1 MNELSEFF
9 KTVSIEKTRVAEE
22 RKRFT
27 PRVEIKETD
36 LSDFF
41 GTIKTGQQNQVI
53 LAQREGTKLDALQT
67 FFTRLQTFEDSLQE
81 KIERQ
86 KPDNTKDGFDP
97 AEVEGYEEFNSNYD
111 KKETEKLID
120 QSVEDTIKE
129 KSESQ
134 KLQDQLEPITEN
146 KDRFP
151 TAEERWPRAGETI
164 KEVKQVEIKPVNYF
178 NINKRPEPKVEET
191 DVNSLAQ
198 AMSSLIK
205 KPEQLNEQPQL
216 SDLEKLQLEFKQFRK
231 LVTMQMASI
240 GGGGEVRLL
249 NLDDVDTSSLGNGKF
264 LVYNATSKKLEFTD
278 QVDGN

>member
-9 KTVSIEKTRVAEE
+9 NSVAKEKKRVEE
-22 RKRFT
+22 EKIRFT
-27 PRVEIKETD
+27 PRVNVDISD
-36 LSDFF
+36 LSSFF
-41 GTIKTGQQNQVI
+41 GTITEAKREHVVI
-53 LAQREGTKLDALQT
+53 SKRETTKLDALQG
-67 FFTRLQTFEDSLQE
+67 FFNRLDKFETALQE
-81 KIERQ
+81 NIEKQ
-86 KPDNTKDGFDP
+86 K
-97 AEVEGYEEFNSNYD
+97 
-111 KKETEKLID
+111 
-120 QSVEDTIKE
+120 EDTSDDYKDIESYDIEQLEKE
-129 KSESQ
+129 KTESEKKQ
-134 KLQDQLEPITEN
+134 EELEPIIET
-146 KDRFP
+146 KVDRFP

-205 KPEQLNEQPQL
+205 KPEQLSEQPQL

>member
-9 KTVSIEKTRVAEE
+9 KTVSIEKARVAEE
-22 RKRFT
+22 RKRFE

-41 GTIKTGQQNQVI
+41 GTIKTGQQNQII

-67 FFTRLQTFEDSLQE
+67 FFTRLQTFEDTLKEQ
-81 KIERQ
+81 IERQ

-97 AEVEGYEEFNSNYD
+97 AEVEGYEEFNKNYE
-111 KKETEKLID
+111 KKEE
-120 QSVEDTIKE
+120 IKPE
-129 KSESQ
+129 EELVKEVRRNFSESE

-146 KDRFP
+146 KV
-151 TAEERWPRAGETI
+151 E
-164 KEVKQVEIKPVNYF
+164 EVKQVEVKPVNYF
-178 NINKRPEPKVEET
+178 NVNKRPEPQIEKT
-191 DVNSLAQ
+191 IDVNSLAQ
-198 AMSSLIK
+198 QMSGLIK
-205 KPEQLNEQPQL
+205 KPDSLTEQPQL
-216 SDLEKLQLEFKQFRK
+216 SDLEKLQLEFTQFRK

>member
-9 KTVSIEKTRVAEE
+9 SSVAKEKKKVEE
-22 RKRFT
+22 EKIRFT
-27 PRVEIKETD
+27 PRVNVD
-36 LSDFF
+36 LSDLSSFF
-41 GTIKTGQQNQVI
+41 GTITEAKREHVVI
-53 LAQREGTKLDALQT
+53 AKRDSTKLDALKG
-67 FFTRLQTFEDSLQE
+67 FFNRLDKFETTLQE
-81 KIERQ
+81 QIEKQ
-86 KPDNTKDGFDP
+86 KPGTTKDGFDYD
-97 AEVEGYEEFNSNYD
+97 EVAYD
-111 KKETEKLID
+111 VETPIKEKEVEKLID

-129 KSESQ
+129 KTESET
-134 KLQDQLEPITEN
+134 LQDQLEPIIEN
-146 KDRFP
+146 KV
-151 TAEERWPRAGETI
+151 E
-164 KEVKQVEIKPVNYF
+164 QVEVKPVNYF

>member
-9 KTVSIEKTRVAEE
+9 KTVSVEKARVAEE
-22 RKRFT
+22 RKRFE
-27 PRVEIKETD
+27 PRVEIKATD
-36 LSDFF
+36 LSEFF
-41 GTIKTGQQNQVI
+41 GTVKTGQQNQIV

-81 KIERQ
+81 QIEKQ
-86 KPDNTKDGFDP
+86 KVDDDWEDT
-97 AEVEGYEEFNSNYD
+97 ESYD
-111 KKETEKLID
+111 IEQLKKEKTE
-120 QSVEDTIKE
+120 SE
-129 KSESQ
+129 K
-134 KLQDQLEPITEN
+134 KQDELEPIIETKQEE
-146 KDRFP
+146 RFP

-164 KEVKQVEIKPVNYF
+164 EQVEIKPVNYF
-178 NINKRPEPKVEET
+178 QTNKRPEPKVEET

-198 AMSSLIK
+198 AMSGLIK
-205 KPEQLNEQPQL
+205 KPEQLIEQPQL

-249 NLDDVDTSSLGNGKF
+249 ILDDVDTSSLGNGKF

>member
-9 KTVSIEKTRVAEE
+9 KSVSVEKARVAEE
-22 RKRFT
+22 RKRFE
-27 PRVEIKETD
+27 PRVEIEETD
-36 LSDFF
+36 LSDFVC
-41 GTIKTGQQNQVI
+41 TIKTGHQNQIV

-67 FFTRLQTFEDSLQE
+67 FFTRLQTFENSLQE
-81 KIERQ
+81 QILKQRE
-86 KPDNTKDGFDP
+86 DNTKDGFDP
-97 AEVEGYEEFNSNYD
+97 AEVEWYEEFNSNYD

-120 QSVEDTIKE
+120 KSVEDTIKE
-129 KSESQ
+129 KTESQ
-134 KLQDQLEPITEN
+134 KLQDQLEPIIEN

-151 TAEERWPRAGETI
+151 TAEERWPRAGEV
-164 KEVKQVEIKPVNYF
+164 VKQVDIKPVNYF
-178 NINKRPEPKVEET
+178 NKNRRPEPKVENT
-191 DVNSLAQ
+191 IDVNTLANL
-198 AMSSLIK
+198 MSGLIK
-205 KPEQLNEQPQL
+205 KPDQLTEQPQIT
-216 SDLEKLQLEFKQFRK
+216 DLEKLQLEFAQFRK

>member
-22 RKRFT
+22 RKRFE
-27 PRVEIKETD
+27 PRIEIKETD

-67 FFTRLQTFEDSLQE
+67 FFTRLQTFEDTLKKQIE
-81 KIERQ
+81 KQ

-120 QSVEDTIKE
+120 KSVEDTIKE
-129 KSESQ
+129 KTESQ
-134 KLQDQLEPITEN
+134 KLQDQLAPITEN

-151 TAEERWPRAGETI
+151 TAEERWPRAGEV
-164 KEVKQVEIKPVNYF
+164 VKQVDIKPVNYF
-178 NINKRPEPKVEET
+178 NKNRRPEPKVENT
-191 DVNSLAQ
+191 IDVNTLANQ
-198 AMSSLIK
+198 MSGLIK
-205 KPEQLNEQPQL
+205 KPDQLTEQPQIT
-216 SDLEKLQLEFKQFRK
+216 DLEKLQLEFAQFRK
-231 LVTMQMASI
+231 LVPMQMAWI